1 MKSQLR
7 VWALSKSAAPMSAMP
22 DAASRCPRKW
32 HLLFAPGISFSWLK
46 IALTKLCTYPSAF
59 VRDPKIHLHVVHH
72 SGQGTDNHLI
82 YTESLPLP
90 KSQKSKSRFCDP
102 KDDGGAMVREGR
114 PWLVRA
120 RGVPGAGPGGAGLR
134 GRVQGGGLGR
144 LLVNTGQFTMGLR
157 DGQLVQAQRSDTSPP
172 SHPLTLT

>member
-1 MKSQLR
+1 
-7 VWALSKSAAPMSAMP
+7 MSAMP

-90 KSQKSKSRFCDP
+90 EDGEQNARFTPEDGSSKP
-102 KDDGGAMVREGR
+102 QHHGG
-114 PWLVRA
+114 VRA
-120 RGVPGAGPGGAGLR
+120 VLHSSAELATVRRPHAVVRRQAADVCERGTRACRFLDVAGAVTVLPAGPRA
-134 GRVQGGGLGR
+134 RVLP
-144 LLVNTGQFTMGLR
+144 R
-157 DGQLVQAQRSDTSPP
+157 DETNASS
-172 SHPLTLT
+172 